1 MKSFFSANSLTRL
14 LIITLLA
21 LTTASCGFH
30 LRGNYMLPEG
40 IAKLSLTS
48 FDPYGKLTRMVKYQF
63 KLHGI
68 EEVKPAATVP
78 NLNITSE
85 STGDSTLSLYQ
96 NNGKAEYDLTLT
108 VNYTVTIPNQGIEQF
123 STKVTRTFLDNP
135 LSALAKS
142 VERDELIDVMREQAA
157 QQIMRKLARLTTV
170 FNKMEEDKLN
180 AELNQILQKQKVSI
194 KDGSTTTIT
203 TTPAVIHK
211 KQDHN
216 AQ

>member
-108 VNYTVTIPNQGIEQF
+108 VNYTVTIPNQGIEPF

-142 VERDELIDVMREQAA
+142 VERDELVDVMREQAA

-180 AELNQILQKQKVSI
+180 AELNQILHNQKVSI

-211 KQDHN
+211 NQDHN

>member
-48 FDPYGKLTRMVKYQF
+48 FDPYGQLTRMVKYQF

-142 VERDELIDVMREQAA
+142 VERDELVNVMREQAA

-180 AELNQILQKQKVSI
+180 SELNQILHNQKVSI

-203 TTPAVIHK
+203 TTPAVIYK
-211 KQDHN
+211 KQDNN

>member
-68 EEVKPAATVP
+68 EEVKPAAAVP

-142 VERDELIDVMREQAA
+142 VERDELVDVMREQAA

-180 AELNQILQKQKVSI
+180 AELNQILHNQKVSI

-203 TTPAVIHK
+203 TTPAVIYK